1 MSIMQNKI
9 LQKLQVL
16 EPTLLE
22 VKDVS
27 HHHAGHSGWREGGE
41 SHFNIAISSKEFEGL
56 SRLESHKLIHK
67 ILAEELKEIHAL
79 QISIK

>member
-41 SHFNIAISSKEFEGL
+41 SHFNITISSKKFEGL

-67 ILAEELKEIHAL
+67 ILAAELKQIHAL

>member
-1 MSIMQNKI
+1 MSIMKNKI

-27 HHHAGHSGWREGGE
+27 HHHAGHSGWSEGGK
-41 SHFNIAISSKEFEGL
+41 SHFNITVSSKQLDTL
-56 SRLESHKLIHK
+56 SRVERHKLIHK
-67 ILAEELKEIHAL
+67 ILAEELKQIHAL

>member
-9 LQKLQVL
+9 LQKLRVL

-27 HHHAGHSGWREGGE
+27 HHHAGHSGWRGGE
-41 SHFNIAISSKEFEGL
+41 SHFNITISSKEFEGL